1 MSIMLFVE
9 RVYMAIVIISVK
21 LLGKKRYT
29 KYKLDDLKE
38 DLERNKSYPLVLIQI
53 PMYNEKEVYKLSIG
67 AACALSWPSDH
78 LIVQVLDDSTNEVL
92 RRIPFSCLV
101 YGVISLCIFLD
112 RSMEKKTHRKWNDEE
127 DRELIYALHDLV
139 NKGDK
144 RDNGF
149 KAGSLTV
156 IEGVLHE
163 KLPGH
168 GIKAKPHIESRI
180 KTSKKDVCIV
190 YDMIYGGS
198 TSGFGWDPNTNMV
211 VAEKHIWDDYVKSH
225 KDAANWRN
233 RSFPHF
239 DMLLTVFG
247 KDRAT
252 GKNAVTAEDVLE
264 EESRN
269 EGSCDTE
276 NLGIGI
282 EEMEHFVS
290 STNGEESNGKK
301 RKRSDDSL
309 DAFRE
314 AATIIG
320 SKIEEATNKFSQ
332 ALGVDLAIAKKRDK
346 VNDELRKLSNL
357 SMIQRH
363 RVLLAIARDHAT
375 TACFFTLK
383 DDEKED
389 FVMALLRGDL

>member
-1 MSIMLFVE
+1 MDDFTITQENLNWPVGSSPVDIFWSSS
-9 RVYMAIVIISVK
+9 RGT
-21 LLGKKRYT
+21 LGFESR
-29 KYKLDDLKE
+29 
-38 DLERNKSYPLVLIQI
+38 
-53 PMYNEKEVYKLSIG
+53 
-67 AACALSWPSDH
+67 
-78 LIVQVLDDSTNEVL
+78 

-101 YGVISLCIFLD
+101 YGVILLCIFLD

-149 KAGSLTV
+149 KASSLTV

-180 KTSKKDVCIV
+180 KTLKKDVCIV

-239 DMLLTVFG
+239 DMLLTVFR

-252 GKNAVTAEDVLE
+252 GKNAVTTEDVLE

-282 EEMEHFVS
+282 EEMEHFLS

-363 RVLLAIARDHAT
+363 RALLAVARDHAT
-375 TACFFTLK
+375 TACFFTSK

>member
-1 MSIMLFVE
+1 MMC
-9 RVYMAIVIISVK
+9 
-21 LLGKKRYT
+21 
-29 KYKLDDLKE
+29 
-38 DLERNKSYPLVLIQI
+38 N
-53 PMYNEKEVYKLSIG
+53 
-67 AACALSWPSDH
+67 
-78 LIVQVLDDSTNEVL
+78 
-92 RRIPFSCLV
+92 
-101 YGVISLCIFLD
+101 
-112 RSMEKKTHRKWNDEE
+112 
-127 DRELIYALHDLV
+127 RELIYALHNLV

-180 KTSKKDVCIV
+180 KTLKKDVCIV

-198 TSGFGWDPNTNMV
+198 TTGFGWDPNTNMV

-225 KDAANWRN
+225 KDEANWRN

-252 GKNAVTAEDVLE
+252 GKNVVTAEDVLE

-269 EGSCDTE
+269 EGSFDTE
-276 NLGIGI
+276 NLG
-282 EEMEHFVS
+282 
-290 STNGEESNGKK
+290 
-301 RKRSDDSL
+301 
-309 DAFRE
+309 
-314 AATIIG
+314 
-320 SKIEEATNKFSQ
+320 
-332 ALGVDLAIAKKRDK
+332 IAKKRDK
-346 VNDELRKLSNL
+346 VNDELWKLSNL

-363 RVLLAIARDHAT
+363 RALLAIAR
-375 TACFFTLK
+375 

>member
-1 MSIMLFVE
+1 MLFPKH
-9 RVYMAIVIISVK
+9 SVDFVSTFS
-21 LLGKKRYT
+21 LLTNLFAWIFLYLFRP
-29 KYKLDDLKE
+29 
-38 DLERNKSYPLVLIQI
+38 SYPILSRAFPETKTLGLLI
-53 PMYNEKEVYKLSIG
+53 LSSVVVVF
-67 AACALSWPSDH
+67 LTS
-78 LIVQVLDDSTNEVL
+78 VRSTE
-92 RRIPFSCLV
+92 
-101 YGVISLCIFLD
+101 LCSHSQNHFNLHS
-112 RSMEKKTHRKWNDEE
+112 RSMEKKVHRKWNDEE

-156 IEGVLHE
+156 IEEVLHE

-180 KTSKKDVCIV
+180 KTLKKDVCIV

-211 VAEKHIWDDYVKSH
+211 VAEKHIWDGYVKSH

-239 DMLLTVFG
+239 EMLLTVFG

-282 EEMEHFVS
+282 EEMEHFLS
-290 STNGEESNGKK
+290 STNGEESNSNGKK
-301 RKRSDDSL
+301 RKRNDDSL

-332 ALGVDLAIAKKRDK
+332 ALGVDLAIAKMRDK

-363 RVLLAIARDHAT
+363 RALLAIARDHAM
-375 TACFFTLK
+375 FLYF
-383 DDEKED
+383 E
-389 FVMALLRGDL
+389 R

>member
-1 MSIMLFVE
+1 
-9 RVYMAIVIISVK
+9 
-21 LLGKKRYT
+21 
-29 KYKLDDLKE
+29 
-38 DLERNKSYPLVLIQI
+38 
-53 PMYNEKEVYKLSIG
+53 
-67 AACALSWPSDH
+67 
-78 LIVQVLDDSTNEVL
+78 
-92 RRIPFSCLV
+92 
-101 YGVISLCIFLD
+101 
-112 RSMEKKTHRKWNDEE
+112 MEKKTHRKWNDEE

-180 KTSKKDVCIV
+180 KTLKKDVCIV

-211 VAEKHIWDDYVKSH
+211 VADKHIWDDYVKSH

>member
-1 MSIMLFVE
+1 
-9 RVYMAIVIISVK
+9 MA
-21 LLGKKRYT
+21 KK
-29 KYKLDDLKE
+29 
-38 DLERNKSYPLVLIQI
+38 I
-53 PMYNEKEVYKLSIG
+53 
-67 AACALSWPSDH
+67 
-78 LIVQVLDDSTNEVL
+78 
-92 RRIPFSCLV
+92 
-101 YGVISLCIFLD
+101 
-112 RSMEKKTHRKWNDEE
+112 HRKWNDEE

-168 GIKAKPHIESRI
+168 GRKAKPHIESRI
-180 KTSKKDVCIV
+180 KTLKKDVCIV

-282 EEMEHFVS
+282 EEMEHFLS
-290 STNGEESNGKK
+290 STNGEETNSNGKK

-309 DAFRE
+309 DAFCE

-346 VNDELRKLSNL
+346 VNDELQKHSNP

-363 RVLLAIARDHAT
+363 RALLAIARDHAT